1 MQSITT
7 ISIPLPVLTSSQ
19 VEAVDEWLRMVLWEY
34 LLPGETFPDHGPH
47 FEIHRLKGRL
57 VLEDGKQKM
66 IQGVRE
72 LFDIID
78 NPSSGRSEPGQG
90 KMILIGR
97 HLERF
102 DFERSLLAAIE
113 RGGQSPT
120 NLD

>member
-1 MQSITT
+1 
-7 ISIPLPVLTSSQ
+7 VLSSTQ

-34 LLPGETFPDHGPH
+34 QLPGETVDPQGSH

-57 VLEDGKQKM
+57 VLDNGSQKM

-78 NPSSGRSEPGQG
+78 NPSSEASEPGQG

-97 HLERF
+97 HLEKF
-102 DFERSLLAAIE
+102 DFGRSLLAAIE
-113 RGGQSPT
+113 RSRHQLQNSSK
-120 NLD
+120 